1 MDVKAVNSTSA
12 ALQMQSQNVEN
23 QKEIQNQNREQNQQK
38 DLKEMFETLE
48 PKMQEDIIKKSID
61 ELNKKMSMLNSQLKI
76 EMDEDT
82 GIQVV
87 KIIDSESKEVIRQ
100 LPPDVVLKI
109 AKYIDEV
116 TGLLFN
122 EKA

>member
-12 ALQMQSQNVEN
+12 ALQMQSQNIDKDKLSLQQMES
-23 QKEIQNQNREQNQQK
+23 QAKEQHNTDAFKGLDKKVQNEIIQ
-38 DLKEMFETLE
+38 
-48 PKMQEDIIKKSID
+48 KSIED
-61 ELNKKMSMLNSQLKI
+61 LNKKMDILNSQLRI
-76 EMDEDT
+76 EVDKDT

-87 KIIDSESKEVIRQ
+87 KIIDSETKEVIRQ
-100 LPPDVVLKI
+100 LPPDVILKI

-122 EKA
+122 EKV

>member
-1 MDVKAVNSTSA
+1 MDVKAVNSTST
-12 ALQMQSQNVEN
+12 ALQMQSQNVEQEKVSQTN
-23 QKEIQNQNREQNQQK
+23 MQKQENEQDKQTFKNLDKKVQNEIIQ
-38 DLKEMFETLE
+38 
-48 PKMQEDIIKKSID
+48 KSIED
-61 ELNKKMSMLNSQLKI
+61 LNKKMSMLNSQLKI
-76 EMDEDT
+76 EIDEDT

-87 KIIDSESKEVIRQ
+87 KIIDKETKEVIRQ
-100 LPPDVVLKI
+100 LPPDVILKI

>member
-12 ALQMQSQNVEN
+12 ALQMQSQNVN
-23 QKEIQNQNREQNQQK
+23 Q
-38 DLKEMFETLE
+38 D
-48 PKMQEDIIKKSID
+48 KSIQTQENNLANNQD
-61 ELNKKMSMLNSQLKI
+61 KADSFKNLDKKVQNEIIQKSIEDLNKKMSMLNSQLKI
-76 EMDEDT
+76 EIDEDT

-87 KIIDSESKEVIRQ
+87 KIIDKETKEVIRQ
-100 LPPDVVLKI
+100 LPPDVILKI

>member
-38 DLKEMFETLE
+38 DLAEMFETLD

>member
-12 ALQMQSQNVEN
+12 ALQMQSQNIDNE
-23 QKEIQNQNREQNQQK
+23 KISLQQK
-38 DLKEMFETLE
+38 DNLQTTKESVDKLKDLDEEVQNEIIQKTI
-48 PKMQEDIIKKSID
+48 ED
-61 ELNKKMSMLNSQLKI
+61 LNKKMDMLNSQLRI
-76 EMDEDT
+76 EIDKDT
-82 GIQVV
+82 GIKVV
-87 KIIDSESKEVIRQ
+87 KIVDDETKEVIRQ
-100 LPPDVVLKI
+100 IPPDVILKI

>member
-1 MDVKAVNSTSA
+1 MDVKALNSTSS
-12 ALQMQSQNVEN
+12 ALQMQSQNVSA
-23 QKEIQNQNREQNQQK
+23 QNDAQNARLQQERLPANEALEKLDPKVQN
-38 DLKEMFETLE
+38 
-48 PKMQEDIIKKSID
+48 DIIRKSVE

-76 EMDEDT
+76 ETDEDT

-87 KIIDSESKEVIRQ
+87 KIVDSETKEVIRQ

>member
-1 MDVKAVNSTSA
+1 
-12 ALQMQSQNVEN
+12 
-23 QKEIQNQNREQNQQK
+23 
-38 DLKEMFETLE
+38 
-48 PKMQEDIIKKSID
+48 
-61 ELNKKMSMLNSQLKI
+61 MLNSQLKI
-76 EMDEDT
+76 ETDEDT

-87 KIIDSESKEVIRQ
+87 KIVDSETKEVIRQ

>member
-12 ALQMQSQNVEN
+12 ALQMQSQNVEKDKVLSSQMEN
-23 QKEIQNQNREQNQQK
+23 QAKEQDNSDTFKNLDKKVQNEIIQ
-38 DLKEMFETLE
+38 
-48 PKMQEDIIKKSID
+48 KSIED
-61 ELNKKMSMLNSQLKI
+61 LNKKMSMLNSQLKI
-76 EMDEDT
+76 EIDEDT

-87 KIIDSESKEVIRQ
+87 KIVDKETKEVIRQ
-100 LPPDVVLKI
+100 LPPDVILKI

>member
-12 ALQMQSQNVEN
+12 ALQMQSQNVDKDKTLSTQLEN
-23 QKEIQNQNREQNQQK
+23 QAKEKDNTDTFKNLDKKVQNEIIQ
-38 DLKEMFETLE
+38 
-48 PKMQEDIIKKSID
+48 KSIED
-61 ELNKKMSMLNSQLKI
+61 LNKKMSMLNSQLKI
-76 EMDEDT
+76 EIDEDT

-87 KIIDSESKEVIRQ
+87 KIVDKETKEVIRQ
-100 LPPDVVLKI
+100 LPPDVILKI

>member
-1 MDVKAVNSTSA
+1 MDVKAVNSTQA
-12 ALQMQSQNVEN
+12 ALSMQSQNVDAYQN
-23 QKEIQNQNREQNQQK
+23 VQKGQDTQKENESEIFKKLDQNTQNE
-38 DLKEMFETLE
+38 
-48 PKMQEDIIKKSID
+48 IIKKSIED
-61 ELNKKMSMLNSQLKI
+61 LNKKMSMLNSQLKI
-76 EMDEDT
+76 ETDEDT

-87 KIIDSESKEVIRQ
+87 KIIDSETKEVIRQ

-116 TGLLFN
+116 TGILFN